1 MLYLHILLPNVNL
14 SVLKL
19 DKIDKNFFE
28 SYDSFE
34 ISLGELLRGER
45 ATLGKSCSDVQKD
58 LKIKAMY
65 IKAIESCDI
74 QGFENKSF
82 IAGYVRTYARYLNLD
97 PEYVYERF
105 CSESG
110 FLSSDLNSFAS
121 SKKNKKETLIQNQNN
136 KKNLNFGKFSEKQFS
151 VNFSSISFL
160 RKLLPVFSLC
170 LVLFGVTYWIMLIIV
185 DIQRLE
191 LVPIDQEP
199 YSSVELK
206 NVNNEIFE
214 LNNNNFDVQTLN
226 FENIAKKSLGNL
238 YSTRDEIFPVVQNR
252 DSPIAKIDPNS
263 YGLFLET
270 KNMKN
275 PTEITRNL
283 FPTENKYIENEE
295 VRSLV
300 LRPKNPDLKLI
311 AFEKSWIRLKDQ
323 SGDIYLER
331 NLKKDE
337 ELIIPI
343 DLFSG
348 SLRAGNATK
357 VFFEIDGN
365 LYGPLSLDLSVV
377 KNFSIDPE
385 YIQNNLSFV
394 STNREILTEN
404 SNSETINLNT
414 AKKID

>member
-1 MLYLHILLPNVNL
+1 MLYLHSLLPNVNL

-58 LKIKAMY
+58 LKIKAVY

-121 SKKNKKETLIQNQNN
+121 SKKNKKETLIQNQHN

-191 LVPIDQEP
+191 LVPIDLEP

-206 NVNNEIFE
+206 NFNNEIFE

-283 FPTENKYIENEE
+283 FLNENKYIENED

-414 AKKID
+414 AKKN

>member
-1 MLYLHILLPNVNL
+1 M
-14 SVLKL
+14 
-19 DKIDKNFFE
+19 DKINKNFFE

-58 LKIKAMY
+58 LKIKAIY
-65 IKAIESCDI
+65 IKAIESCDL
-74 QGFENKSF
+74 QGIENKSF
-82 IAGYVRTYARYLNLD
+82 IAGYVRTYARYLGLD

-110 FLSSDLNSFAS
+110 FLSSELNSFVS
-121 SKKNKKETLIQNQNN
+121 NKKNKKETINLNHHD
-136 KKNLNFGKFSEKQFS
+136 KKNLNFGKFSVNHFQ
-151 VNFSSISFL
+151 VNFSSVYFL
-160 RKLLPVFSLC
+160 KKLLPICSLF
-170 LVLFGVTYWIMLIIV
+170 LLLFGVTYWIMLIIV

-191 LVPIDQEP
+191 FIPIDQEP

-206 NVNNEIFE
+206 NINNELFE

-226 FENIAKKSLGNL
+226 LDNIAKKSLGNL
-238 YSTRDEIFPVVQNR
+238 YSTRDETFPVVQNR

-270 KNMKN
+270 EKMQN
-275 PTEITRNL
+275 PIEIKKNL
-283 FPTENKYIENEE
+283 FLTENDYIENED
-295 VRSLV
+295 VHTLV
-300 LRPKNPDLKLI
+300 LRPKEPKLMLV

-323 SGDIYLER
+323 NGDIYLER

-337 ELIIPI
+337 HFLIPNE
-343 DLFSG
+343 LFSG

-357 VFFEIDGN
+357 VFFFINED
-365 LYGPLSLDLSVV
+365 LYGPLSPDSSVV
-377 KNFSIDPE
+377 KNFSINPE
-385 YIQNNLSFV
+385 YIQNKLSFI
-394 STNREILTEN
+394 SANKEFLTKN
-404 SNSETINLNT
+404 SKNKTKNLNT

>member
-1 MLYLHILLPNVNL
+1 M
-14 SVLKL
+14 
-19 DKIDKNFFE
+19 DKINKNFFE

-58 LKIKAMY
+58 LKIKAIY
-65 IKAIESCDI
+65 IKAIESCDL

-82 IAGYVRTYARYLNLD
+82 IAGYVRTYARYLGLD

-110 FLSSDLNSFAS
+110 FLSSDLNSFVS
-121 SKKNKKETLIQNQNN
+121 TQKNKRETKNFNYHDI
-136 KKNLNFGKFSEKQFS
+136 KNLNFGKFSEKEFK
-151 VNFSSISFL
+151 VNFSSVYFL
-160 RKLLPVFSLC
+160 KKLLPICSLF
-170 LVLFGVTYWIMLIIV
+170 LLLFGVIYWIMLIVV

-191 LVPIDQEP
+191 FIPIDQEP

-206 NVNNEIFE
+206 NINNEIFE

-283 FPTENKYIENEE
+283 FPTENKYIENED

-357 VFFEIDGN
+357 VFFEIDGD

-414 AKKID
+414 AKKN

>member
-1 MLYLHILLPNVNL
+1 M
-14 SVLKL
+14 
-19 DKIDKNFFE
+19 DKINKNFFE

-58 LKIKAMY
+58 LKIKAIY
-65 IKAIESCDI
+65 IKAIESCDL

-82 IAGYVRTYARYLNLD
+82 IAGYVRTYARYLGLD

-110 FLSSDLNSFAS
+110 FLSSELNSFVS
-121 SKKNKKETLIQNQNN
+121 TQKNKKETINFNHHD
-136 KKNLNFGKFSEKQFS
+136 KKNLNFGKYSVNHFQ
-151 VNFSSISFL
+151 VNFSSVYFL
-160 RKLLPVFSLC
+160 KKLLPICSLF
-170 LVLFGVTYWIMLIIV
+170 LLLFGVTYWIMLIIV

-191 LVPIDQEP
+191 FIPIDQEP

-206 NVNNEIFE
+206 NINNELFE

-226 FENIAKKSLGNL
+226 LENIAKKSLGNL
-238 YSTRDEIFPVVQNR
+238 YSTRDETFPVVQNR

-270 KNMKN
+270 EKMQNPVEIKN
-275 PTEITRNL
+275 NL
-283 FPTENKYIENEE
+283 FLTENNYIENED
-295 VRSLV
+295 VRTLV
-300 LRPKNPDLKLI
+300 LRPKEPKLMLV

-323 SGDIYLER
+323 NGDIYLER

-337 ELIIPI
+337 QFLIPSE
-343 DLFSG
+343 LFSG

-357 VFFEIDGN
+357 VFFVINGN
-365 LYGPLSLDLSVV
+365 LYGPLSSELSVV
-377 KNFSIDPE
+377 KNFSINPV
-385 YIQNNLSFV
+385 YIQNKLSFV
-394 STNREILTEN
+394 SANKEFLTKN
-404 SNSETINLNT
+404 SKNKTKNLNT
-414 AKKID
+414 ANKID

>member
-1 MLYLHILLPNVNL
+1 M
-14 SVLKL
+14 
-19 DKIDKNFFE
+19 DKINKNFFE

-58 LKIKAMY
+58 LKIKAIY

-74 QGFENKSF
+74 QGIENKSF
-82 IAGYVRTYARYLNLD
+82 IAGYVRTYARYLGLD

-110 FLSSDLNSFAS
+110 FLSSDLNSFVS
-121 SKKNKKETLIQNQNN
+121 TQKIKKETININQHD
-136 KKNLNFGKFSEKQFS
+136 KKNLNFGKFSVNHFQ
-151 VNFSSISFL
+151 VNFSSVYFL
-160 RKLLPVFSLC
+160 KKLLPICSLF
-170 LVLFGVTYWIMLIIV
+170 LLLFGVIYWIMLIIV

-191 LVPIDQEP
+191 FIPIDQEP

-206 NVNNEIFE
+206 NINNEIFE

-226 FENIAKKSLGNL
+226 LDNIAKKSLGNL
-238 YSTRDEIFPVVQNR
+238 YSTRDETFPVVQNR

-270 KNMKN
+270 EKMQNPVEIKND
-275 PTEITRNL
+275 L
-283 FPTENKYIENEE
+283 FLTENNSIENED
-295 VRSLV
+295 VRTLV
-300 LRPKNPDLKLI
+300 LRPKEPKLMLV

-323 SGDIYLER
+323 NGDIYLER

-337 ELIIPI
+337 QFLIPSE
-343 DLFSG
+343 LFSG

-357 VFFEIDGN
+357 VFFVINEN
-365 LYGPLSLDLSVV
+365 LYGPLSSDLSVV
-377 KNFSIDPE
+377 KNFSINPE
-385 YIQNNLSFV
+385 YIQNKLSFV
-394 STNREILTEN
+394 SANKEFLTKN
-404 SNSETINLNT
+404 SKNKIENLNT

>member
-1 MLYLHILLPNVNL
+1 
-14 SVLKL
+14 L
-19 DKIDKNFFE
+19 DKINKNFFE

-58 LKIKAMY
+58 LKIKAIY

-74 QGFENKSF
+74 QGIENKSF
-82 IAGYVRTYARYLNLD
+82 IAGYVRTYARYLGLD

-110 FLSSDLNSFAS
+110 FLSSDLNSFVS
-121 SKKNKKETLIQNQNN
+121 TQKIKKETININQHD
-136 KKNLNFGKFSEKQFS
+136 KKNLNFGKFSVNHFQ
-151 VNFSSISFL
+151 VNFSSVYFL
-160 RKLLPVFSLC
+160 KKLLPICSLF
-170 LVLFGVTYWIMLIIV
+170 LLLFGVIYWIMLIIV

-191 LVPIDQEP
+191 FIPIDQEP

-206 NVNNEIFE
+206 NINNEIFE

-226 FENIAKKSLGNL
+226 LDNIAKKSLGNL
-238 YSTRDEIFPVVQNR
+238 YSTRDETFPVVQNR

-270 KNMKN
+270 EKMQNPVEIKN
-275 PTEITRNL
+275 NL
-283 FPTENKYIENEE
+283 FLTENNSIENED
-295 VRSLV
+295 VRTLV
-300 LRPKNPDLKLI
+300 LRPKEPKLMLV

-323 SGDIYLER
+323 NGDIYLER

-337 ELIIPI
+337 QFLIPSE
-343 DLFSG
+343 LFSG

-357 VFFEIDGN
+357 VFFVINGN
-365 LYGPLSLDLSVV
+365 LYGPLSSDLSVV
-377 KNFSIDPE
+377 KNFSINPE
-385 YIQNNLSFV
+385 YIQNKLSFV
-394 STNREILTEN
+394 SANKDFLTKN
-404 SNSETINLNT
+404 SKNTIKNLNT